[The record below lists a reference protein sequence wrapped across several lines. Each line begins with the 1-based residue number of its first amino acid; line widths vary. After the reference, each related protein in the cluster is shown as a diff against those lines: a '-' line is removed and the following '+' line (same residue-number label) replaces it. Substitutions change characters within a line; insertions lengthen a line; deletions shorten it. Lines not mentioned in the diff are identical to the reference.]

1 MKVFSK
7 EEHLDTELNIVPII
21 DCFVMLICF
30 LLFTAAF
37 TQLVFLEAKMT
48 SNTAAAA
55 QKSRSELDQ
64 FRLVVTFEDQGLRL
78 ATTGNASNKLN
89 ILIPMGKDGYDFKA
103 LHAKLI
109 SLKSEFPER
118 YSADIEFKMKQQRA
132 VDYEKITSA
141 IDSIR
146 HLSDEE
152 YSVLRVAQKKSEEP
166 RAQLDGKRKNRA
178 RGHGQAR
185 QEPARKPG
193 ERERGPEAALS
204 RRGAGWNR
212 ITAAPDGLG

>member
-1 MKVFSK
+1 MRVFHK

-64 FRLVVTFEDQGLRL
+64 FRLVVTFEEQGLRL
-78 ATTGNASNKLN
+78 TTTGSTAKKINVLVPMSN
-89 ILIPMGKDGYDFKA
+89 GTYDFKT
-103 LHAKLI
+103 LHGHLI
-109 SLKSEFPER
+109 NLKAEHPER
-118 YSADIEFKMKQQRA
+118 YSADIEFKMKQQA
-132 VDYEKITSA
+132 AIDYEKITAA

-152 YSVLRVAQKKSEEP
+152 YSVLRVAQKKVRNLELQDSEKE
-166 RAQLDGKRKNRA
+166 KII
-178 RGHGQAR
+178 
-185 QEPARKPG
+185 
-193 ERERGPEAALS
+193 PEEMDKLAKSLLGNQVSANADQKLLFPDVALV
-204 RRGAGWNR
+204 
-212 ITAAPDGLG
+212 GLE

>member
-1 MKVFSK
+1 MKTFHR

-64 FRLVVTFEDQGLRL
+64 FRLVVTFEEQGLRL
-78 ATTGNASNKLN
+78 ATTGSAAKKMNT
-89 ILIPMGKDGYDFKA
+89 LIPMAGGSYDFGT
-103 LHAKLI
+103 LHAYLI
-109 SLKSEFPER
+109 GLKAEHPER
-118 YSADIEFKMKQQRA
+118 YSADIEFKMKSASA
-132 VDYEKITSA
+132 VDYEKITKA
-141 IDSIR
+141 VDSIR

-152 YSVLRVAQKKSEEP
+152 YGVLKAAQKKVRNLDLSESEKEKQIP
-166 RAQLDGKRKNRA
+166 EEMDKLAKSLLGNQVSANSDQKLLFPDVALVGLD
-178 RGHGQAR
+178 
-185 QEPARKPG
+185 
-193 ERERGPEAALS
+193 
-204 RRGAGWNR
+204 
-212 ITAAPDGLG
+212 

>member
-1 MKVFSK
+1 MRVFHK

-64 FRLVVTFEDQGLRL
+64 FRLVITFEEQGLRL
-78 ATTGNASNKLN
+78 ATTGSAAKKMNT
-89 ILIPMGKDGYDFKA
+89 LIPMTSGTYDFGT
-103 LHAKLI
+103 LHAYLI
-109 SLKSEFPER
+109 GLKAEHPER
-118 YSADIEFKMKQQRA
+118 YSADIEFKMKNQSS
-132 VDYEKITSA
+132 VDYEKITKVVDA
-141 IDSIR
+141 VR

-152 YSVLRVAQKKSEEP
+152 YGVLRVAQKKVRNLDLNDTEKEKQVPEEMDKLAKSLLANQVSANADQKLLFP
-166 RAQLDGKRKNRA
+166 DVALVGLD
-178 RGHGQAR
+178 
-185 QEPARKPG
+185 
-193 ERERGPEAALS
+193 
-204 RRGAGWNR
+204 
-212 ITAAPDGLG
+212 

>member
-1 MKVFSK
+1 MKLFHK
-7 EEHLDTELNIVPII
+7 EEHLDTDLNIVPII

-64 FRLVVTFEDQGLRL
+64 FRLVVTFEEQGLRL
-78 ATTGNASNKLN
+78 ATTGSAAKKVNT
-89 ILIPMGKDGYDFKA
+89 LIPLANGVHDFKT
-103 LHAKLI
+103 LHGHLI
-109 SLKSEFPER
+109 SLKAEHPER
-118 YSADIEFKMKQQRA
+118 YSADIEFKMKQQGG
-132 VDYEKITSA
+132 VTYEKITSA

-152 YSVLRVAQKKSEEP
+152 YSVLRVAQKKVRNLDLSDSEKEKTVP
-166 RAQLDGKRKNRA
+166 EEMDKLAKSLLGNQVSANADQKLLFPDVALVGLD
-178 RGHGQAR
+178 
-185 QEPARKPG
+185 
-193 ERERGPEAALS
+193 
-204 RRGAGWNR
+204 
-212 ITAAPDGLG
+212 

>member
-1 MKVFSK
+1 MRVFKK

-64 FRLVVTFEDQGLRL
+64 FRLVVTFEEQGLRL
-78 ATTGNASNKLN
+78 ATTGSAARKVNT
-89 ILIPMGKDGYDFKA
+89 LIPLANGTYDFGM
-103 LHAKLI
+103 LHAHLI
-109 SLKSEFPER
+109 GLKAEHPER
-118 YSADIEFKMKQQRA
+118 YSADVEFKMKNQSA
-132 VDYEKITSA
+132 VDYEKITKVV
-141 IDSIR
+141 DSIR

-152 YSVLRVAQKKSEEP
+152 YSVLRVAQKKARNLDLNDAEKEKQIPEEMDKLAKSLLGNQVSANADQKLLFP
-166 RAQLDGKRKNRA
+166 DVALVGLD
-178 RGHGQAR
+178 
-185 QEPARKPG
+185 
-193 ERERGPEAALS
+193 
-204 RRGAGWNR
+204 
-212 ITAAPDGLG
+212 

>member
-1 MKVFSK
+1 MRVFSK

-64 FRLVVTFEDQGLRL
+64 FRLVVTFEEQGLRL
-78 ATTGNASNKLN
+78 STTGSASKKLN
-89 ILIPMGKDGYDFKA
+89 LLLPMTNGAYDFKA
-103 LHAKLI
+103 LHVQLI
-109 SLKSEFPER
+109 GLKAEYPER
-118 YSADIEFKMKQQRA
+118 YSADVEFKVKQSHT
-132 VDYEKITSA
+132 VDYEKIMNA

-152 YSVLRVAQKKSEEP
+152 YGVLRVAQKKVKNLELNSTEQEKVVPEEMDKLAKSLLGNQISANADQKLLFP
-166 RAQLDGKRKNRA
+166 DVALVGLD
-178 RGHGQAR
+178 
-185 QEPARKPG
+185 
-193 ERERGPEAALS
+193 
-204 RRGAGWNR
+204 
-212 ITAAPDGLG
+212 

>member
-1 MKVFSK
+1 MRVFHK
-7 EEHLDTELNIVPII
+7 DEHLDTELNIVPII

-64 FRLVVTFEDQGLRL
+64 FRLIITFEEQGLRL
-78 ATTGNASNKLN
+78 ATTGSASNRLN
-89 ILIPMGKDGYDFKA
+89 TVIPMANGSYDFKA

-109 SLKSEFPER
+109 NLKAEYPER
-118 YSADIEFKMKQQRA
+118 YSADIEFKVKQQHT

-152 YSVLRVAQKKSEEP
+152 FSTLRVAQKKVKNLDLNSTEKEKVVSEDMDRLAKSLLGNQVSANADQKLLFP
-166 RAQLDGKRKNRA
+166 DVALVGLD
-178 RGHGQAR
+178 
-185 QEPARKPG
+185 
-193 ERERGPEAALS
+193 
-204 RRGAGWNR
+204 
-212 ITAAPDGLG
+212 

>member
-1 MKVFSK
+1 MKMFGK
-7 EEHLDTELNIVPII
+7 AEHLDTELNIVPII

-64 FRLVVTFEDQGLRL
+64 FRLVVTFEEQGLRL
-78 ATTGNASNKLN
+78 ATTGSVSNKLN
-89 ILIPMGKDGYDFKA
+89 VLIPMGKDGYDFKA
-103 LHAKLI
+103 LHFKLI
-109 SLKSEFPER
+109 ALKSEFPER
-118 YSADIEFKMKQQRA
+118 YSADIEFKAKQGRGI
-132 VDYEKITSA
+132 DYEKITGA

-152 YSVLRVAQKKSEEP
+152 YSVLRVAQKKVKN
-166 RAQLDGKRKNRA
+166 LDLNDTEKEKKVSDDIDKLAKSLLGNQVSANADQKLLF
-178 RGHGQAR
+178 
-185 QEPARKPG
+185 PDV
-193 ERERGPEAALS
+193 ALV
-204 RRGAGWNR
+204 
-212 ITAAPDGLG
+212 GLD